1 MIKSFA
7 GRRAL
12 VTGAGKGLGR
22 AYALGLARLGARV
35 VVNDV
40 DQTAAQAVVD
50 EIVAAGGEAMAVACS
65 VSDQEAVAAMADRVK
80 SLWGGIDILINNAGI
95 LRDRSFTK
103 MTLQEWTDVIQV
115 HLTGSFLV
123 TKAFWDDMKA
133 QNYGRIL
140 MTSSS
145 SGLYGNFGQANYS
158 AAKLGLVGFAKTLS
172 LEGAKYGVKCNCIA
186 PIAATDMTE
195 SILPGEAAAIFEPEF
210 VVPAALFLVSEN
222 APSNTVLGAGG
233 GFIHAANITMTKGVK
248 SGNARLTVEQVE
260 ELWDSISSRANETVP
275 ESGNAQAD
283 AILSAG

>member
-1 MIKSFA
+1 MTKSFA

-22 AYALGLARLGARV
+22 AYTVGLGRLGARV

-40 DQTAAQAVVD
+40 DQAAADAVVED
-50 EIVAAGGEAMAVACS
+50 VIAVGGEAMAVACS
-65 VSDQEAVAAMADRVK
+65 VSDQDAVAAMADKVK
-80 SLWGGIDILINNAGI
+80 ELWGGVDILINNAGI

-103 MTLQEWTDVIQV
+103 MTLQDWTDVIQV

-123 TKAFWDDMKA
+123 TKAFWDEMKA

-140 MTSSS
+140 MTTSS
-145 SGLYGNFGQANYS
+145 SGLYGNFGQTNYS

-172 LEGAKYGVKCNCIA
+172 LEGAKYGIKCNCIA

-195 SILPGEAAAIFEPEF
+195 SILPGEAAAIFQPEF
-210 VVPAALFLVSEN
+210 VVPTALFLVSEN
-222 APSNTVLGAGG
+222 APSNVVLGAGG
-233 GFIHAANITMTKGVK
+233 GLIHAANITMTSGVK
-248 SGNARLTVEQVE
+248 SGDVKLSVEQVE
-260 ELWDSISSRANETVP
+260 ELWDSISSRANEIVP

-283 AILSAG
+283 AILSAA